1 MNFFSIS
8 KVSVVGK
15 KVSSASVS
23 SGNASELFYF
33 GWGVRG
39 GGCGFLWDY
48 LANSL
53 KRLGFRHFWKMGRDF
68 VVLRLVCKV

>member
-1 MNFFSIS
+1 MFSQS
-8 KVSVVGK
+8 AKSVLVGK

-33 GWGVRG
+33 GAGGKGGGWGV
-39 GGCGFLWDY
+39 LWDY

-53 KRLGFRHFWKMGRDF
+53 KR
-68 VVLRLVCKV
+68 